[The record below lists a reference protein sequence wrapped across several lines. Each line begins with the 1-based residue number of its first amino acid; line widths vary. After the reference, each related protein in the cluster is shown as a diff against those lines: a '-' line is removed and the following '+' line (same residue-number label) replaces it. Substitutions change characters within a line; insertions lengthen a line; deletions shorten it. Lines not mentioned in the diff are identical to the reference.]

1 MKQKRS
7 KKKFL
12 CILACLT
19 VLIIVILLVCDFRLK
34 IVYYNVESDKL
45 SAPVRIALLTDLH
58 SCKYGENQ
66 KNLIE
71 AVQEQNPDL
80 VLLGGDIFDDNG
92 SYDNA
97 ELTVRQL
104 AEQYP
109 CYYVTGN
116 HEYWGYDVGTILD
129 IVKDCGVNILA
140 GECDTITINGQ
151 MLSICGVDDPDAE
164 VYMAE
169 GEPVERQLER
179 ADEAAKVAEKAVGE
193 EIFSVLLSHRPE
205 LFETY
210 QKYDFD
216 LVLSGHAH
224 GGQWRIP
231 GLLNGLY
238 APHQGLFPEYAGGRY
253 DYAGGTMI
261 VSRGLAREST
271 LAPRIFNRPE
281 LVIID
286 VYGDKVAEPTQVPS
300 MEPSV
305 TPTNTPIPI
314 EVQSK
319 RDNIPFEDNQ
329 LYAVAYLGYIT
340 IEDMDYYLENYLDE
354 EEIPNYYFSGDEYY
368 LIIPRHEDMEVRLYR
383 NDLAT
388 MGKTLEQECES
399 GKPFIVQC
407 NVSDIFPDVTVELT
421 HNGETVEFSP
431 YISLKDGSVQ
441 VGEYGVNITKHIE

>member
-129 IVKDCGVNILA
+129 IVKDCGVMVLA
-140 GECDTITINGQ
+140 GNCDTITINGQ
-151 MLSICGVDDPDAE
+151 MINICGVDDPDVAE
-164 VYMAE
+164 YVQNGVPIVQQIE
-169 GEPVERQLER
+169 S
-179 ADEAAKVAEKAVGE
+179 AEKAAREAE
-193 EIFSVLLSHRPE
+193 EVLGKEVFTILLSHRPE

-210 QKYDFD
+210 QEYDFD
-216 LVLSGHAH
+216 LILSGHAH

-231 GLLNGLY
+231 KVLNGLY
-238 APHQGLFPEYAGGRY
+238 APHQGLFPKYAGGRY

-271 LAPRIFNRPE
+271 PVPRIFNRPE
-281 LVIID
+281 LVIVD
-286 VYGDKVAEPTQVPS
+286 VYGNK
-300 MEPSV
+300 
-305 TPTNTPIPI
+305 
-314 EVQSK
+314 
-319 RDNIPFEDNQ
+319 
-329 LYAVAYLGYIT
+329 
-340 IEDMDYYLENYLDE
+340 
-354 EEIPNYYFSGDEYY
+354 
-368 LIIPRHEDMEVRLYR
+368 
-383 NDLAT
+383 
-388 MGKTLEQECES
+388 
-399 GKPFIVQC
+399 
-407 NVSDIFPDVTVELT
+407 
-421 HNGETVEFSP
+421 
-431 YISLKDGSVQ
+431 
-441 VGEYGVNITKHIE
+441 